1 MGYFI
6 LASVCFSFLGLR
18 AFFVY
23 GFFYFLI
30 NFFFFFFF
38 QNLIN
43 ETLGLRFLYINQLS
57 FLYPYRKTALGFFF
71 FIFIFS
77 LIGIPPFLGF

>member
-1 MGYFI
+1 MGYLL
-6 LASVCFSFLGLR
+6 LACVCFSFLGLR
-18 AFFVY
+18 AFFV
-23 GFFYFLI
+23 FICFYFLI

-43 ETLGLRFLYINQLS
+43 ESLGIRFLYINQLS
-57 FLYPYRKTALGFFF
+57 DLFLYRRSLLAFCF

-77 LIGIPPFLGF
+77 LIGVPPFLGF